1 MKIYYCGLFLDGRK
15 VVNGENK
22 DMDFKKKLLFGIGI
36 VSTVIMIATVVL
48 GKTGVENTI
57 SSETEVVLIESGES
71 SEEPRP
77 QFILM
82 QFKNQIRETVANLHT
97 FEGFSIYIPES
108 WQIASKWL
116 TPPVELTLKGAGGE
130 IWIERYE
137 DEMLSEAEA
146 RFQAEGYVYDEE
158 NVKWQKAEGT
168 LIKRVKLEEKFADV
182 WAVFVVYDEAYLTG
196 EEIDMVADTC
206 MITGTTEN
214 RPEKTREELI
224 LVSDAYYHE
233 PAKYFYEMDWE
244 KVGTK
249 ISAEENETLQKF
261 IPILEGEAFTWI
273 YQGDYKEEQN
283 AYNHDRMEVTI
294 REMLARQMDVHG
306 LEQVEP
312 LLDSFYFADVFQS
325 GSEDVVLCLRNMAYE
340 WLILHEEN
348 GIIYGIDIPIRGFSE
363 VYENGLYVGSNGAD
377 DWSYHRMKFAD
388 GDYTV
393 EDVARV
399 YRDTLIIDGEEKLA
413 AEYEAWKAEHLKGM
427 AQRYNPLG
435 EKE

>member
-1 MKIYYCGLFLDGRK
+1 
-15 VVNGENK
+15 
-22 DMDFKKKLLFGIGI
+22 MDFKNKLLFGIGV
-36 VSTVIMIATVVL
+36 VSAVIIIAIAGL
-48 GKTGVENTI
+48 GEADVRENM
-57 SSETEVVLIESGES
+57 SSEPEVVLDESAES
-71 SEEPRP
+71 PKEPRP

-82 QFKNQIRETVANLHT
+82 QFENQIRETVADLHK

-108 WQIASKWL
+108 WHMANEWL
-116 TPPVELTLKGAGGE
+116 TPPVELTLEGAGGE

-137 DEMLSEAEA
+137 DETLSEAEA

-206 MITGTTEN
+206 MISGTKEK
-214 RPEKTREELI
+214 RPKKTREELI
-224 LVSDAYYHE
+224 LVSDVYYYE

-244 KVGTK
+244 HISTK
-249 ISAEENETLQKF
+249 IDSEENETLQKF
-261 IPILEGEAFTWI
+261 MPILNGEAFTWI
-273 YQGDYKEEQN
+273 YQGDYNEEQN
-283 AYNHDRMEVTI
+283 SYNHDRMEVTI
-294 REMLARQMDVHG
+294 REMLAQQMDVHG

-325 GSEDVVLCLRNMAYE
+325 GSQDMVLCLRNMAYE
-340 WLILHEEN
+340 WLILHEED
-348 GIIYGIDIPIRGFSE
+348 GVIYGIDKTIRAFSE
-363 VYENGLYVGSNGAD
+363 VYENGLYIASNASD
-377 DWSYHRMKFAD
+377 DWYYCRMQFVD
-388 GDYTV
+388 GDYIT
-393 EDVARV
+393 EDVAWV
-399 YRDTLIIDGEEKLA
+399 YRDTLSIKGEKQSA
-413 AEYEAWKAEHLKGM
+413 AEYEAWKAENLKGA